1 MDYTNLSL
9 WNVLML
15 CFVDFS
21 GKFKQVTPALAQV
34 LGRTA
39 LDSQSHTESQLLW
52 PHLLELVHPQDRPA
66 IELALSKL
74 NHSQSEMSFEMR
86 CEDQQGHYHWLLW
99 KTTVVP
105 EAKGFYAVVT
115 EISAY
120 KEQAMTL
127 LPKTTFQANVFARKN
142 IGLKMQSGHE
152 SLLLILDSLEA
163 LVYVADLETY
173 EILYENQY
181 GQKLFGDLVGKI
193 CWKAFL
199 QKNSPCP
206 FCSKHSVLTE
216 KGENASHKWECYSTL
231 TGRWYIV
238 HDRAIRWVDGR
249 LVRLEIA
256 YDITE
261 RKQFE
266 ESLKLSQDRYIL
278 AVRAGKTG
286 VWDWNLK
293 TNEMYL
299 GPHLKLLLSL
309 NDVELANPLE
319 AWMAV
324 VHPDDV
330 QRLREALRDY
340 LQQRTAHFEIEYR
353 RLDQQGHVRW
363 MIVRGTA
370 MRDSKGRA
378 YRMVGTN
385 TDITERK
392 QFDEYLDEQQRLC
405 QGVAQ
410 ITHTLLTVSNY
421 DSAISSALAQ
431 LARLIVVDRAYI
443 FENHVLPETGESVI
457 NQRFIWVNEQY
468 QPYNTPHQFK
478 NLSYAHYLPGW
489 HDIFE
494 KGKPIAGLVSDF
506 PEPIYSLLS
515 GYQVISILIVPIH
528 FNGQFWGFIGLD
540 DCHGCRQWTPHQ
552 ISVLKVIGD
561 SIRGTLARQ
570 QIKESLRRSEK
581 KCHSIIENSRDAIL
595 VCNEEGLIRFVNPA
609 AENLYKAQP
618 GELIGKNFCGPFDV
632 ENKIEF
638 KFKDLENEPHVGELQ
653 LSYIDWENERLI
665 LASLRDITDRKEA
678 EIELQKNKE
687 AAEAANRFKSLFLA
701 AMSHE
706 IRTPMNGVLGVAGLL
721 RKTTLTRQQ
730 QHYIQM
736 IENSGQVLLTVINDI
751 LDFSRIEAGKGLS
764 LNIIEFEPRRLIEE
778 IVNLFATSAQSKGL
792 EILGSVPLALPK
804 IVRGDPNR
812 LQQILNNLLGN
823 AIKFTQSG
831 EVLLRVSKSSETTT
845 EVVLYFEI
853 IDTGIGID
861 SSVRNHLFQLYY
873 QSERAQYQGTGLGL
887 FISRQ
892 LVHKMGGEID
902 LKSKSG
908 KGSTFW
914 FKLPFDKALSV
925 NSDHLSKSEKSVIET
940 QNGVKTEKIINNN
953 ELQFTEKLRGL
964 KLLIVDDNA
973 TSRQILLD
981 ETRAIQIEAE
991 TVGSCESGLICLY
1004 KAVEQGKPFQMALI
1018 DAEMPKLE
1026 DGLAL
1031 LQKIKAEPQ
1040 FAELLL
1046 VMMTTLQEPFQPHIL
1061 KQLAGYLNKPL
1072 FQADLLTGLL
1082 AAIENGDNEDSL
1094 AHFESEAQ
1102 EQIPRWQVLLAEDNL
1117 INQEVAGTT
1126 LTQLGCHVHH
1136 ADNGLEAIKAVA
1148 QQDFD
1153 LIFMD
1158 CNMPEV
1164 DGYTA
1169 TQKIRELEKQR
1180 GKPPVPII
1188 AITAD
1193 VMPSTRDRCLAAGM
1207 DDYLTKPL
1215 VLKELEKILAVW
1227 LENQNA
1233 KTYLL
1238 ESRRY
1243 GAHQVKRSNV
1253 HHYDTEYL
1261 APQTESSVE
1270 PEKQNTDSRVT
1281 DEESPINFNVL
1292 NEMRQNLQASKIN
1305 WIIDLYLQELP
1316 SYLKALQEALTSQDG
1331 EALYL
1336 AAHKFKGASAILGAQ
1351 RVVALC
1357 KLLETQGREGALDK
1371 ADKSL
1376 VQMKTECH
1384 SLKRALEKQLLV

>member
-1 MDYTNLSL
+1 MDSINLSL
-9 WNVLML
+9 SNVAML
-15 CFVDFS
+15 CFVDFN
-21 GKFKQVTPALAQV
+21 GEFKQVTPALAQ
-34 LGRTA
+34 LFGRRESN
-39 LDSQSHTESQLLW
+39 SQSHTESQLLW
-52 PHLLELVHPQDRPA
+52 PPLLELVHPEDRSA
-66 IELALSKL
+66 IEFALSQL
-74 NHSQSEMSFEMR
+74 SHSQSEMSFEMR
-86 CEDQQGHYHWLLW
+86 CQDQQGYYHWLLW
-99 KTTVVP
+99 KALVVP
-105 EAKGFYAVVT
+105 EAEGFYAQVT
-115 EISAY
+115 EISAG
-120 KEQAMTL
+120 KRQAMPL
-127 LPKTTFQANVFARKN
+127 LPKTTSQPNVFARQN
-142 IGLKMQSGHE
+142 IGMKMRLVDE

-193 CWKAFL
+193 CWQAFL

-216 KGENASHKWECYSTL
+216 NGESASHKWECYSTL

-266 ESLKLSQDRYIL
+266 ESLKLSQDRYRL

-299 GPHLKLLLSL
+299 GPNLKALLSL
-309 NDVELANPLE
+309 SDVERPLE

-330 QRLREALRDY
+330 QRLRDALRDY

-353 RLDQQGHVRW
+353 RLDPQGQVRW

-370 MRDSKGRA
+370 MRDKQGQP

-421 DSAISSALAQ
+421 DSAISSALTL
-431 LARLIVVDRAYI
+431 LARLIVVDRVYI
-443 FENHVLPETGESVI
+443 FENHDLPEIGKSVI
-457 NQRFIWVNEQY
+457 NQRFTWVNKQY
-468 QPYNTPHQFK
+468 QPYKTPHQYK
-478 NLSYAHYLPGW
+478 NISYTHYLPGW

-506 PEPIYSLLS
+506 PEPIYSVLA

-528 FNGQFWGFIGLD
+528 FNGQFWGFIGID
-540 DCHGCRQWTPHQ
+540 DCQHERQWTPYE

-561 SIRGTLARQ
+561 STRGTLARQ
-570 QIKESLRRSEK
+570 QIKESLLRSEQ
-581 KCHSIIENSRDAIL
+581 KCRSIIEKSRDAIL
-595 VCNEEGLIRFVNPA
+595 VCNQEGLIRLVNPA

-618 GELIGKNFCGPFDV
+618 GELIGKNFCAPFDV
-632 ENKIEF
+632 EYNNQGSSLGTPKLEPRIEF
-638 KFKDLENEPHVGELQ
+638 KFKDLENHPHVGELQ
-653 LSYIDWENERLI
+653 LSDIEWEDERLI
-665 LASLRDITDRKEA
+665 LASLRDMTDRKEA

-706 IRTPMNGVLGVAGLL
+706 IRTPMNGVLGVTGLL

-751 LDFSRIEAGKGLS
+751 LDFSRIEAGKGLN
-764 LNIIEFEPRRLIEE
+764 LNVIEFEPRRLIEE
-778 IVNLFATSAQSKGL
+778 SVNLFAASAQSKGL
-792 EILGSVPLALPK
+792 EILCSVPISLPQ

-845 EVVLYFEI
+845 QIVANFEI

-861 SSVRNHLFQLYY
+861 PSVRNLMFQRYF
-873 QSERAQYQGTGLGL
+873 QGERVQYQGAGLGL

-902 LKSKSG
+902 LKSESG

-914 FKLPFDKALSV
+914 FNLPFDKALSRV
-925 NSDHLSKSEKSVIET
+925 STTDDVDKRIIHNDLNSYHD
-940 QNGVKTEKIINNN
+940 
-953 ELQFTEKLRGL
+953 KLRGL

-973 TSRQILLD
+973 LNRQILLD
-981 ETRAIQIEAE
+981 ETKAMQIEAE
-991 TVGSCESGLICLY
+991 AVGSCESCLICLY
-1004 KAVEQGKPFQMALI
+1004 DAATQSQPFQMALI

-1031 LQKIKAEPQ
+1031 LQQIKAEPQ
-1040 FAELLL
+1040 FAPLLL
-1046 VMMTTLQEPFQPHIL
+1046 IMMTTLQHPLEPDIL

-1072 FQADLLTGLL
+1072 FQADLLRGLL
-1082 AAIENGDNEDSL
+1082 TAIESEDNEDRL
-1094 AHFESEAQ
+1094 AHFESEDQ

-1136 ADNGLEAIKAVA
+1136 ASNGLEAIKAVE

-1180 GKPPVPII
+1180 GQRPVPII

-1193 VMPSTRDRCLAAGM
+1193 VMPSTRERCLAAGM

-1215 VLKELEKILAVW
+1215 VLKELEKILEVW
-1227 LENQNA
+1227 LKNQDERTSFIAPEVN
-1233 KTYLL
+1233 
-1238 ESRRY
+1238 
-1243 GAHQVKRSNV
+1243 RSSV
-1253 HHYDTEYL
+1253 HNDDTEYL
-1261 APQTESSVE
+1261 APQTEPSVE
-1270 PEKQNTDSRVT
+1270 PEKQNTRVS
-1281 DEESPINFNVL
+1281 DEESPIDFNVL
-1292 NEMRQNLQASKIN
+1292 NDMRQNLQASKIN
-1305 WIIDLYLQELP
+1305 WIIELYLQELP
-1316 SYLKALQEALTSQDG
+1316 SYLETLQQALTSQDG

-1357 KLLETQGREGALDK
+1357 KVLETQGRSGALDI
-1371 ADKSL
+1371 APKSL
-1376 VQMKTECH
+1376 VQMKTACD
-1384 SLKRALEKQLLV
+1384 SLKLALEKQLL